1 MTALI
6 CRLSRVLWLT
16 SFACV
21 VWSACAVAPANG
33 ESLWDM
39 TPYRIQLIVVTA
51 DDGRLPA
58 DYAAALGGQVVD
70 RLDSLI
76 GAAWILEPTT
86 PAAHL
91 RQLVLDQIDQI
102 TAEDLPA
109 PALEADKVL
118 LVAVHASSRGTTIRA
133 REYDVRTQ
141 TWGAPIERHVAQPRP
156 VTNEVVRAVLAS
168 FTPLAQIEKVDGKRV
183 TLKLRAAG
191 FPPRDSG
198 LSFVATGD
206 LFRPVVRLNERDGS
220 LKKLQ
225 PVPYT
230 FVMVDEVAAADAQCT
245 IYSGMRSALAARKR
259 GRSEQLALKIKSP
272 PGTTRLELR
281 SRTEPDRPLVGYEVF
296 AYGPN
301 DKTTVSL
308 GRSNSRGEVDVP
320 PGPQPIRILVVKSGG
335 EFLARL
341 PVVPGLEPVLN
352 APMAR
357 DDERV
362 AAEGF
367 IVGLQEELVDLV
379 VRREVLMALIRSRLD
394 EGKLEE
400 AEKLNEELA
409 ALRTR
414 EQFAL
419 LIDAQKQRTVSQD
432 QTVQRKID
440 RLFTDTLA
448 LVNNFMASAP
458 LEDLQNQLRQAKQA
472 TAPAEAAP
480 APAAP
485 APAAAAPAAA
495 PAEAAPEAP
504 PREKSIS
511 DVFKEMQEDGKQP
524 AGNPPAEGE
533 PATAPGETPAPANP
547 PEQPAL
553 APPAAPP
560 ASQ

>member
-1 MTALI
+1 MIAQTHPLG
-6 CRLSRVLWLT
+6 RGLWCT
-16 SFACV
+16 SFTWV
-21 VWSACAVAPANG
+21 MLSLFAVAPASG

-39 TPYRIQLIVVTA
+39 TPYRIQLFVATA

-76 GAAWILEPTT
+76 GAAWLLEPNA
-86 PAAHL
+86 PEAPL
-91 RQLVLDQIDQI
+91 RQRLLDHFDQV

-109 PALEADKVL
+109 PALQADKVL
-118 LVAVHASSRGTTIRA
+118 LVAVRAASSGTTIHA

-141 TWGAPIERHVAQPRP
+141 TWGPLVERNVAQARP
-156 VTNEVVRAVLAS
+156 LTNEVVRAVLAS
-168 FTPLAQIEKVDGKRV
+168 FTPLAKIEKVDGKAV
-183 TLKLRAAG
+183 TLKLQAAG
-191 FPPRDSG
+191 LPPRDPTIA
-198 LSFVATGD
+198 FVSADD
-206 LFRPVVRLNERDGS
+206 LFRPIVRHNERDGS

-230 FVMVDEVAAADAQCT
+230 FLLVNEVTAADAQST
-245 IYSGMRSALAARKR
+245 VYSGMRSPLASRKR
-259 GRSEQLALKIKSP
+259 ARSEQLALMIKSP
-272 PGTTRLELR
+272 PDTTRLELR
-281 SRTEPDRPLVGYEVF
+281 SRTDPDRPLVGYEVF

-308 GRSNSRGEVDVP
+308 GRSNSRGEVEVP

-341 PVVPGLEPVLN
+341 PVMPGLEPVLN
-352 APMAR
+352 VPLPR

-379 VRREVLMALIRSRLD
+379 VRREVLMALIRARLE

-419 LIDAQKQRTVSQD
+419 LIDAQKQRTVSKD
-432 QTVQRKID
+432 QMVQRKID

-458 LEDLQNQLRQAKQA
+458 LDDLQNQLRQAKQA

-480 APAAP
+480 P
-485 APAAAAPAAA
+485 APATDAAAPAAPGDA
-495 PAEAAPEAP
+495 AP
-504 PREKSIS
+504 PREKSIG
-511 DVFKEMQEDGKQP
+511 DVFKEMQEGGKLP
-524 AGNPPAEGE
+524 AGNPPAEGQ
-533 PATAPGETPAPANP
+533 PATSPAETPAPANP
-547 PEQPAL
+547 PQEPPAP
-553 APPAAPP
+553 APPAAAP
-560 ASQ
+560 AAQ